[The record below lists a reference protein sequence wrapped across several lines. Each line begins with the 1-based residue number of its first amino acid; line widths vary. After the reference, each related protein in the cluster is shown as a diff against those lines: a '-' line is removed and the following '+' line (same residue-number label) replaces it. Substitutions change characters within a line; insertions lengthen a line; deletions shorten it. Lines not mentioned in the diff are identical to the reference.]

1 MRKILLSSA
10 ALAVLLTVVSLGNIG
25 GCGGGN
31 LCDFVIANIYNGAD
45 FGDQDTEWECRT
57 GGVVEYTIAFFA
69 DGTGNR
75 SDLGDFTWVQ
85 TKCTQLEFTTDE
97 GDFATLRGLSVS
109 RGIIGGVEFGQL
121 KFNQVSDDLGDFGYT
136 CDLVVF

>member
-1 MRKILLSSA
+1 
-10 ALAVLLTVVSLGNIG
+10 
-25 GCGGGN
+25 
-31 LCDFVIANIYNGAD
+31 
-45 FGDQDTEWECRT
+45 
-57 GGVVEYTIAFFA
+57 
-69 DGTGNR
+69 
-75 SDLGDFTWVQ
+75 VQ